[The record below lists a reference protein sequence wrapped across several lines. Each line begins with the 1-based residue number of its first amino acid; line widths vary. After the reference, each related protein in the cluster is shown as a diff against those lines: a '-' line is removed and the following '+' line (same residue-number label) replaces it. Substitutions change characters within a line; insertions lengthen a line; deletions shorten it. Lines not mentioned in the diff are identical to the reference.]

1 MFENIATDEYYLD
14 DYTGEGEVFLDSIYD
29 ISQDH
34 IQELKF
40 ESEGNTMNISN
51 NLKALILCIFG
62 TPLFAG
68 GHSNGHP
75 ILTPLEPEAM
85 NGSYTKMLM
94 GENEFKENSGF
105 DEKTYQLVAL
115 AASAGIKCEY

>member
-1 MFENIATDEYYLD
+1 MYKERKMKNIILVVIL
-14 DYTGEGEVFLDSIYD
+14 GIMPSL
-29 ISQDH
+29 
-34 IQELKF
+34 
-40 ESEGNTMNISN
+40 
-51 NLKALILCIFG
+51 AL
-62 TPLFAG
+62 AD

-105 DEKTYQLVAL
+105 DEKTYQLIVL
-115 AASAGIKCEY
+115 VASAGMQC

>member
-1 MFENIATDEYYLD
+1 
-14 DYTGEGEVFLDSIYD
+14 
-29 ISQDH
+29 
-34 IQELKF
+34 
-40 ESEGNTMNISN
+40 MNISN
-51 NLKALILCIFG
+51 TLKALILCIFG

-75 ILTPLEPEAM
+75 ILTPLEPDAM

-105 DEKTYQLVAL
+105 DEKTYQLIAL
-115 AASAGIKCEY
+115 AASAGMKCEYCIVAHTALAKGAGATDEEIKRLP